1 MHKRVSEA
9 AEIGG
14 EKSSL
19 VFSFLGGFK
28 DDEET
33 VVWQFQFLPP
43 GVPTDLVQ
51 LGFYGSRGSVC
62 GWPTACK
69 YAENIGVE
77 NDSPFGTK
85 HQH

>member
-33 VVWQFQFLPP
+33 VV
-43 GVPTDLVQ
+43 
-51 LGFYGSRGSVC
+51 
-62 GWPTACK
+62 
-69 YAENIGVE
+69 
-77 NDSPFGTK
+77 
-85 HQH
+85 